1 MNATTAIPTDPR
13 EGERMQR
20 VALRF
25 WHAGAAGRRRTD
37 RPRWRRGVARNV
49 GRRLLI
55 DAPLYNSAK
64 HGLSS
69 IANASVWS
77 GMAAIHPYHHGFS
90 PTAYS
95 RAGSCSLW
103 CTSRHSQVCSSRSR
117 CSGRQAW
124 VQCSPIRLCRNTI
137 HSQRRHRHY
146 AARRQRDRHRSHRNS
161 AVWLRPDRQA
171 RPRCRRVWRSATV
184 QPSPWP

>member
-1 MNATTAIPTDPR
+1 MAEVTREELAAMTDQELLAYER
-13 EGERMQR
+13 EHHGDPYMSLLRAKGMQR

-69 IANASVWS
+69 IANASV
-77 GMAAIHPYHHGFS
+77 
-90 PTAYS
+90 
-95 RAGSCSLW
+95 
-103 CTSRHSQVCSSRSR
+103 
-117 CSGRQAW
+117 
-124 VQCSPIRLCRNTI
+124 
-137 HSQRRHRHY
+137 
-146 AARRQRDRHRSHRNS
+146 
-161 AVWLRPDRQA
+161 
-171 RPRCRRVWRSATV
+171 
-184 QPSPWP
+184 